1 MNLCVL
7 CVSVLDYSTE
17 TQSTR
22 RFTEKTTPMK
32 NLLLFLLLL
41 PIALQ
46 AQIDTTFTRINLEDN
61 LIEEIETTDIED
73 ENDFVE
79 ELSEFYENQEKINI
93 NDLPPEIAFSILK
106 MSDYQYY
113 QLQKYIAEKGFLVTI
128 YELASV
134 EGFTVEYVQQI
145 ENYILATAVDKER
158 KLSFKSLFKRP
169 KQKLLIRYSQILEKK
184 AGYDKHRNT
193 HYVGTPQQY
202 AFRYN
207 FTASEY
213 ITLGFAGK
221 KNAGEAFFKD
231 SQKQGFGFYSFHLQV
246 KKIGILQSLIAGDYR
261 LHFGQGLI
269 MGNGFINSG
278 SGEIRKTGTVQRP
291 VTAMSQS
298 NFLRGIAL
306 QLGNYKYSGSI
317 FFGHRFFDGNVVEVE
332 PDIFAFEG
340 ALYNTGLHR
349 TETELKKR
357 NALFNRMYGAHF
369 HANLKTFKIG
379 AQVTRTEFSLPVLPS
394 TRPYQYFDFSGK
406 GLCNGSVDYQVLIK
420 HHILFGEFAASST
433 KGYGLLQGAIFKLDS
448 RAKLSA
454 LFRHFSKNF
463 AALDGKPYAKNSKL
477 NNETGLLLT
486 TEVVVSNKV
495 NMVALLD
502 MYQFRWLKYL
512 IDKPISH
519 LDASLRFD
527 ISIAKNCAL
536 LVRYN
541 YKTQVKNFRE
551 EYPYN
556 QILEVKQHRL
566 RVIFSYG
573 FLNFLQFKSEISGV
587 LNNNTHKKENLFGLL
602 AYQDVGVNI
611 AKTGLDLKLRFA
623 LFDTDTYDER
633 LYAYENDL
641 SYTFTINSYYYRGCK
656 TYFVIKWK
664 CKRFE
669 IQGKI
674 SRLLFFN
681 KNQISSGLELIDAP
695 HKTEVK
701 VQVLLKL

>member
-1 MNLCVL
+1 MN
-7 CVSVLDYSTE
+7 
-17 TQSTR
+17 
-22 RFTEKTTPMK
+22 K
-32 NLLLFLLLL
+32 LLYLLLLLL
-41 PIALQ
+41 PIVAQ
-46 AQIDTTFTRINLEDN
+46 AQIDTTFTRIYFEDN
-61 LIEEIETTDIED
+61 LIEEIENIEIED

-93 NDLPPEIAFSILK
+93 NDISTETAFSVLK

-113 QLQKYIAEKGFLVTI
+113 HLQKYIAEKGFLVTV

-134 EGFTVEYVQQI
+134 EGFSVEYVQQI
-145 ENYILATAVDKER
+145 EHYIIVAAVEKDK
-158 KLSFKSLFKRP
+158 KNTFKSLFKGS
-169 KQKLLIRYSQILEKK
+169 KHKLLIRYVQILEKK
-184 AGYDKHRNT
+184 TGYDPTKNT
-193 HYVGTPQQY
+193 HYLGTPQQY

-207 FTASEY
+207 FTASEH
-213 ITLGFAGK
+213 ISLGFAGK
-221 KNAGEAFFKD
+221 KNAGEEFFKG

-246 KKIGILQSLIAGDYR
+246 KKIGILQSVIVGDYR

-278 SGEIRKTGTVQRP
+278 SGEVRKTGNVQRP

-298 NFLRGIAL
+298 NFLRGITL
-306 QLGNYKYSGSI
+306 QLGNYKYRGAI

-332 PDIFAFEG
+332 PDILAFEG
-340 ALYNTGLHR
+340 TLSNTGLHR

-357 NALFNRMYGAHF
+357 DALFNRVYGAHF
-369 HANLKTFKIG
+369 HAHLKTFKIG
-379 AQVTRTEFSLPVLPS
+379 VQMLRSEFSLPLLPS
-394 TRPYQYFDFSGK
+394 TRPYQFFDFSEK

-420 HHILFGEFAASST
+420 HHILFGEVAASST
-433 KGYGLLQGAIFKLDS
+433 KGYGLLQGAIFKVDP
-448 RAKLSA
+448 RIKFSA
-454 LFRHFSKNF
+454 LIRHFSKNF
-463 AALDGKPYAKNSKL
+463 AALEGKPYSKNSKL

-486 TEVVVSNKV
+486 TEVVVSNKM
-495 NMVALLD
+495 NMVALFD

-527 ISIAKNCAL
+527 VSLSRNASI

-541 YKTQVKNFRE
+541 YKTQVKNYRAE
-551 EYPYN
+551 TNYN
-556 QILEVKQHRL
+556 QILETQQHRL
-566 RVIFSYG
+566 RVIVSYV

-587 LNNNTHKKENLFGLL
+587 LNSNTYKKENLFGVLV
-602 AYQDVGVNI
+602 YQDVGINI
-611 AKTGLDLKLRFA
+611 AKTGLDFKLRFA

-656 TYFVIKWK
+656 TYFIMKWK
-664 CKRFE
+664 NRWGE

-701 VQVLLKL
+701 VQVLIKL